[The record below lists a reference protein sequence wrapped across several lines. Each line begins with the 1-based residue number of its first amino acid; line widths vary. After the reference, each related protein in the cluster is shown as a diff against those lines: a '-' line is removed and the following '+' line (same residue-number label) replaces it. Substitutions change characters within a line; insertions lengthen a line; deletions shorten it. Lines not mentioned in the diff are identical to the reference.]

1 MDLKDTQYLAAR
13 ALAAAPHASPADRHA
28 AIDAGAL
35 AGARLTAGRVRDHVH
50 AESTDDSPPGGHIT
64 DGTARTADTVSRQ
77 HQHLDNPA
85 PLDWSRFGAVIP
97 ILAASPGV
105 GASVTAAVLVDALQ
119 IAGCSVLL
127 VDTADPAR
135 SGLNR
140 ATRSDGPHSPG
151 PHPAVSIRFSWR
163 GQALL
168 ARAETSL
175 PVLTPGMLPPPRF
188 WRPGQRQIDV
198 TIVDV
203 GHDPWRVTAHPLAGA
218 GAWLR
223 PGTPSPRPILVVRP
237 TIPSLAHA
245 EQILARLDPW
255 VRLRAAV
262 PPAQLVVAGAKRWP
276 PEVFGSA
283 GHRTQNLLA
292 DALFLP
298 HDPGVALHGITADVT
313 PARLRSAAAEL
324 LRRWE
329 LLPHTEAHS
338 RHKPRRSRTRQ

>member
-1 MDLKDTQYLAAR
+1 MDLKDAQSLAAH

-35 AGARLTAGRVRDHVH
+35 AGARLTADRLDGHVH
-50 AESTDDSPPGGHIT
+50 TESTDDSPPGAHIT
-64 DGTARTADTVSRQ
+64 EGTVRTADTVSRQ
-77 HQHLDNPA
+77 HQRLDNTA
-85 PLDWSRFGAVIP
+85 PLDWSCFGAVIP
-97 ILAASPGV
+97 VLAASPGA
-105 GASVTAAVLVDALQ
+105 GASVTATLLADALQ

-151 PHPAVSIRFSWR
+151 PHPAVRIRFSWR

-168 ARAETSL
+168 ARAETQL
-175 PVLTPGMLPPPRF
+175 PVLAPGMLPPPRF
-188 WRPGQRQIDV
+188 WRPGERQIDV

-237 TIPSLAHA
+237 TVPSLTHA

-255 VRLRAAV
+255 VRLYAVV
-262 PPAQLVVAGAKRWP
+262 PPVQLVVVGAKRWP
-276 PEVFGSA
+276 AEVSGSA
-283 GHRTQNLLA
+283 GHRTHNILP

-298 HDPGVALHGITADVT
+298 HDQTVATRGITAEVT
-313 PARLRSAAAEL
+313 PARLRSAAVDL
-324 LRRWE
+324 LRRWD
-329 LLPHTEAHS
+329 LLSQLPARALRKPS
-338 RHKPRRSRTRQ
+338 RSPARQ